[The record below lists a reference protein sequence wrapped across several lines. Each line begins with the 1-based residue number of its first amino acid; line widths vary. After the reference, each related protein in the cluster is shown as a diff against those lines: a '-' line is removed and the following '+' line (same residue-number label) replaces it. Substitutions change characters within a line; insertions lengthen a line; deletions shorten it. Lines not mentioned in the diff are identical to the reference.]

1 MKPIAYILIVA
12 FSLAC
17 WILITIGIVI
27 FLQNW

>member
-1 MKPIAYILIVA
+1 MKLWVYILAVTV
-12 FSLAC
+12 SLAS

>member
-1 MKPIAYILIVA
+1 MKPWVYILAVTL
-12 FSLAC
+12 SLAC

>member
-1 MKPIAYILIVA
+1 MKPWVYILAVT
-12 FSLAC
+12 FSLAT